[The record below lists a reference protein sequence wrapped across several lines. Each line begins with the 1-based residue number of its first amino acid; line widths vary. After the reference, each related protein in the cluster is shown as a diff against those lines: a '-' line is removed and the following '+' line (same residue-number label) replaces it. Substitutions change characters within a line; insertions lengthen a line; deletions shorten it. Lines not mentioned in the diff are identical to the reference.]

1 MDKDTTGAIIKAT
14 GKIVGGY
21 LSGNR
26 VKEAEIPALISA
38 VYQSLKEQVSEV
50 SGGKQPAVSIR
61 DSVTNDYIICLE
73 DGKKLKMLKR
83 YIKTRY
89 KLTEEQYRAKW
100 NLPASYPMVAPG
112 YAKARSALAR
122 KFGFGKR

>member
-1 MDKDTTGAIIKAT
+1 MEKDTTNAIIKAT

-26 VKEAEIPALISA
+26 VKETEIPSIISK
-38 VYQSLKEQVSEV
+38 VYQSLKEQVGEI
-50 SGGKQPAVSIR
+50 SGGKLPAVPVK
-61 DSVTNDYIICLE
+61 DSVTHDYIICLE

-89 KLTEEQYRAKW
+89 KLTEEQYRTKW
-100 NLPASYPMVAPG
+100 SLPADYPMVAPG
-112 YAKARSALAR
+112 YAKARSVLAR
-122 KFGFGKR
+122 KFGFGKK